1 VTAAVHCTPP
11 SLVFHTVPQRLTL
24 SELTQSPDVVRRF
37 ITALHSYVSLP
48 SRQQS
53 WHRSLARA
61 AGIERIERFA
71 IWGPMPRSVAFFAV
85 PNFLQ

>member
-1 VTAAVHCTPP
+1 VTADVHCTPP
-11 SLVFHTVPQRLTL
+11 SLVFDTAPQRLTIA
-24 SELTQSPDVVRRF
+24 ELTQSPNVVRRF

-61 AGIERIERFA
+61 AGIEGIKRFA
-71 IWGPMPRSVAFFAV
+71 IWGSNAAFRRI
-85 PNFLQ
+85 LCSS